1 MKLYV
6 VRHGQTN
13 YNIANKVCGKSDVEL
28 TDLGKQQAKK
38 ASEQLQD
45 VSLDLIFASPL
56 KRAYTTAKIINE
68 NHQLPIHQDQ
78 RIQEINFGKF
88 EGVVNNEEFQYYKQ
102 NHALHYPKGESLFQ
116 VVHRVYSFLEE
127 LEKNYPDKTF

>member
-45 VSLDLIFASPL
+45 VYLDLKLLHHKKEHISLNLHTLFVIIF
-56 KRAYTTAKIINE
+56 IICIFSK
-68 NHQLPIHQDQ
+68 QALYLLVRFLRKFLCDKYFCPGFF
-78 RIQEINFGKF
+78 RIIRS
-88 EGVVNNEEFQYYKQ
+88 V
-102 NHALHYPKGESLFQ
+102 S
-116 VVHRVYSFLEE
+116 
-127 LEKNYPDKTF
+127 

>member
-45 VSLDLIFASPL
+45 VSLDFIFASPL
-56 KRAYTTAKIINE
+56 TTE
-68 NHQLPIHQDQ
+68 DVLPV
-78 RIQEINFGKF
+78 FF
-88 EGVVNNEEFQYYKQ
+88 S
-102 NHALHYPKGESLFQ
+102 ASSTLF
-116 VVHRVYSFLEE
+116 L
-127 LEKNYPDKTF
+127 

>member
-38 ASEQLQD
+38 QANNYKILLLILFLLHHLKELIQQQR
-45 VSLDLIFASPL
+45 SLMKTINYQFIKIKEFKKLILVNL
-56 KRAYTTAKIINE
+56 KVLLIMKNFNIINKIMPFIILKE
-68 NHQLPIHQDQ
+68 NLYFKLFTVCTVFR
-78 RIQEINFGKF
+78 RIRKTI
-88 EGVVNNEEFQYYKQ
+88 
-102 NHALHYPKGESLFQ
+102 LI
-116 VVHRVYSFLEE
+116 
-127 LEKNYPDKTF
+127 KTF

>member
-45 VSLDLIFASPL
+45 IALDLIFASPL
-56 KRAYTTAKIINE
+56 KRS
-68 NHQLPIHQDQ
+68 LLL
-78 RIQEINFGKF
+78 
-88 EGVVNNEEFQYYKQ
+88 YK
-102 NHALHYPKGESLFQ
+102 LF
-116 VVHRVYSFLEE
+116 
-127 LEKNYPDKTF
+127 